1 MRGQRYAKVSA
12 VANENHVFY
21 LTQPNRILSYPK
33 IREIERKAIK
43 PA

>member
-21 LTQPNRILSYPK
+21 LTQPNRLLSYLK
-33 IREIERKAIK
+33 IVKVERKAIK
-43 PA
+43 FT